1 MPITLS
7 NLVGTLD
14 ELQAALTGAG
24 TSDITI
30 NSTISID
37 KDTVIDLNGKKVNIV
52 ANFSRDA
59 VFTLDAEGITLTFKS
74 STGSGGIVP
83 VRLNQAVALIE
94 NNNFNNT
101 VTFDAGFNVD
111 YSAFENFNVIR
122 SPKAM
127 TLNFTGA
134 NITSEKRISAT
145 AINISGG
152 SITCSGEDVAIY
164 VSKNGTFNMS
174 GGTVKTTSENYGS
187 ILLNSRGTA
196 NISGGTTE
204 SIRING
210 DGGSLKISDDA
221 KIIDDGSGIY
231 IPEESTNV
239 SIEMSGGSIESG
251 YNGISNHSASSKI
264 NITGGT
270 ISAVE
275 IGIASKGSVNI
286 SGGEI
291 ISKGTKYFSVVA
303 KGEDAFVSISG
314 GNFIS
319 KGNGCLC
326 LNGGAKGNV
335 SGGIFEGYY
344 AIGIRD
350 SNSGLIDEVR
360 DAIFNTDFDYG
371 LLNGACVKI
380 HGVTYKHSGEGWS
393 NIKVNFTDSDKTKLD
408 SVDIRSGAVE
418 VTDKNGTHTLK
429 EGDEYEYVKS
439 FNKIIK
445 YWQGHLFTK
454 YDLRYRAEI
463 LASLYFG
470 LQTDKIIMLV
480 GNPGTGKTT
489 LVKYLA
495 KSFGFEDAAIIPV
508 QPNWTDKGDLLGY
521 YNPLNKSYMATEFL
535 EALIKFSNLAKNQPD
550 KIFIICL
557 DEMNLA
563 HIEYYFAEFL
573 SALQTDRKISLYS
586 ESIRE
591 NILRELQIGG
601 FDLNSDIEFDANAF
615 LEMNVTERQYYL
627 DLWRMYDM
635 MKKIPDV
642 LTIPPNVKFF
652 GTLNQDETTLD
663 VSPKVIDRAYIIRLE
678 MSDEKLNFDGD
689 FKNTLEY
696 KPIESYRKK
705 FNADLDAKNLKDSMN
720 AVAPISYRLIEQ
732 IFNHKNFKT
741 WQSVI
746 GGKSLADFI
755 ISSCFLPKVR
765 LDEDAYKIKIDALKD
780 LCKGRVLSEKILT
793 DIDDGVEAD
802 YWRR

>member
-1 MPITLS
+1 MLIRPS
-7 NLVGTLD
+7 KLVGTLD
-14 ELQAALTGAG
+14 ELQAALNNPDI
-24 TSDITI
+24 SNITI

-37 KDTVIDLNGKKVNIV
+37 KDTVIDLNGKNVNIV

-59 VFTLDAEGITLTFKS
+59 VFTLDAEGISLTFKS
-74 STGSGGIVP
+74 SNGSGGIVP

-94 NNNFNNT
+94 NNNFKNT
-101 VTFDAGFNVD
+101 VTFDTGFDVD
-111 YSAFENFNVIR
+111 YSAFKNFNVIK
-122 SPKAM
+122 SPNAM

-134 NITSEKRISAT
+134 NITSTKKISAVS
-145 AINISGG
+145 INISGG
-152 SITCSGEDVAIY
+152 SITCSGEDVAILPY
-164 VSKNGTFNMS
+164 GTFNMS
-174 GGTVKTTSENYGS
+174 GGKVKTFDEGAIS
-187 ILLNSRGTA
+187 IFISDGVKA
-196 NISGGTTE
+196 NISGGTTG

-210 DGGSLKISDDA
+210 DGANLKISGDA
-221 KIIDDGSGIY
+221 KIIADGHGIY
-231 IPEESTNV
+231 IPEASSNV
-239 SIEMSGGSIESG
+239 SIEMNGGSIESG
-251 YNGISNHSASSKI
+251 YTGINNDSVSSNI
-264 NITGGT
+264 NIIGGT
-270 ISAVE
+270 ISAGFH
-275 IGIASKGSVNI
+275 GIDSAGSVNI

-291 ISKGTKYFSVVA
+291 ISKGTKYCSVFA
-303 KGEDAFVSISG
+303 DGENAVVSISG

-319 KGNGCLC
+319 NGNGCIYLK
-326 LNGGAKGNV
+326 GGAKGNV
-335 SGGIFEGYY
+335 SGGTFEGYY
-344 AIGIRD
+344 AIGINA
-350 SNSGLIDEVR
+350 SKSGLIDEVR
-360 DAIFNTDFDYG
+360 DATFNTDFDYG

-380 HGVTYKHSGEGWS
+380 HGVTYKHTGEGWS

-418 VTDKNGTHTLK
+418 VTDKSGTLTLK
-429 EGDEYEYVKS
+429 KGDEYEYIKS

-591 NILRELQIGG
+591 NIQRELQIGG
-601 FDLNSDIEFDANAF
+601 FDLNSDIEFDANAV
-615 LEMNVTERQYYL
+615 LEMNITERQYYL

-635 MKKIPDV
+635 MKKFPAV

-720 AVAPISYRLIEQ
+720 AVAPISYRLIAQ

-741 WQSVI
+741 WQGVI

-765 LDEDAYKIKIDALKD
+765 LDEDAYKIKIDALKK
-780 LCKGRVLSEKILT
+780 LCAGHTLSEKILS